1 MFPNVEYIK
10 TILNGLKEFVS
21 NSIKSVRKDTESKVN
36 AMIDSLPQADWSQN
50 DPAAKDYVKNRTH
63 YAEKRQIDIAG
74 VKYTATYDGTEHEE
88 IPFALGQVWNANFET
103 THYDNLEVKQAS
115 DNTLYIGDLNV
126 NQIPFYVTKTS
137 GGHNTSWSSGMH
149 PGKLT
154 LTGVS
159 GIAKYV
165 AVHKIQEEFI
175 PASIA
180 RLSDVKQADWK
191 ETNPSSKAYIKN
203 KPRDIQVYYSVV
215 ASTTTLAV
223 LPYVME
229 YSFVVFQMNEEP
241 DVRFSI
247 TKVNIDGHGIKD
259 ILSCKTGK
267 AITSDELP
275 YCKMVC
281 QSRGNTLVCINP
293 C

>member
-10 TILNGLKEFVS
+10 TIVNGLKAFV
-21 NSIKSVRKDTESKVN
+21 NSKIKSVRKD
-36 AMIDSLPQADWSQN
+36 IDNLPQADWNQN

-63 YAEKRQIDIAG
+63 YVERRKASIAG
-74 VKYTATYDGTEHEE
+74 AKYTATYDGAEHEE
-88 IPFALGQVWNANFET
+88 LPFALGQVWNADFGT
-103 THYDNLEVKQAS
+103 VSYDNLEVKQAS
-115 DNTLYIGDLNV
+115 DGTLYIGELNV

-137 GGHNTSWSSGMH
+137 GGRNSSWNSAMQ
-149 PGKLT
+149 PGRLT

-159 GIAKYV
+159 GIAEFV
-165 AVHKIQEEFI
+165 TVHKIQEEVI
-175 PASIA
+175 PKTIA

-191 ETNPSSKAYIKN
+191 ETDPSSKAYIKN
-203 KPRDIQVYYSVV
+203 KPTRIQAQHFLV
-215 ASTTTLAV
+215 ASTDTLV
-223 LPYVME
+223 NLPYIAD
-229 YSFVVFQMNEEP
+229 YSFLVFQMNEEP

-247 TKVNIDGHGIKD
+247 TKANINGHGVKD

-281 QSRGNTLVCINP
+281 LDRGNTLVCINP